1 MLRSSFGK
9 NGIAAMRLQRR
20 MLSSEPVSQTLT
32 SWHNETRKPGD
43 LDQALRDN
51 IKSMGSILGNAVK
64 AQDPQV
70 FESVEKLRRLGREV
84 RRSSMPPIESCL
96 ADHACI

>member
-1 MLRSSFGK
+1 MLRTSFGK
-9 NGIAAMRLQRR
+9 NGIASLNAMRLQRR
-20 MLSSEPVSQTLT
+20 ILSSEPVSQTLT

-51 IKSMGSILGNAVK
+51 IKSMGAILGNAVK
-64 AQDPQV
+64 AQDPAV

-84 RRSSMPPIESCL
+84 TTNEDLTI
-96 ADHACI
+96 A